1 MVLEE
6 RVAHRLW
13 DIFLEIAECYG
24 YEIAMQEVM
33 LTRVPI
39 FLSVS
44 PPLYSCQ
51 SGQTLRSL
59 SARRIFHEFPEVK
72 RP

>member
-6 RVAHRLW
+6 RVTHQLW

-24 YEIAMQEVM
+24 YDSAMQEVM
-33 LTRVPI
+33 RNHVPI

-44 PPLYSCQ
+44 LPL
-51 SGQTLRSL
+51 
-59 SARRIFHEFPEVK
+59 
-72 RP
+72 